1 MKIVAESMRRI
12 ATGDTDL
19 SDAKIAEYRRQ
30 WAAIGFDMP
39 EWTPSS
45 EIFSSVG
52 TALHA
57 IIEHETGHA
66 VPCAECAK
74 EITALNRLT
83 IREAVLEKERIVDG
97 IYRRAW
103 GHATWTEKLKLLADK
118 AVTTAS
124 LGSVNAGKYV
134 IGGWFNR
141 AISKGSLPSQSS
153 KKKQQRKGR
162 AAVGAGVRRGRGGFA
177 SAFRA
182 QGEARFVSSAR
193 MQEDIKTLVSMVPS
207 NITAIAGVARS
218 GLSVATMVSMYLH
231 LPMLTIRQNSN
242 DVQQTGN
249 GWRLGGRQH
258 VEPKTQNILIIDD
271 TVMTGN
277 SLRAVQPLIEK
288 QFGNAMTAAVYV
300 NPLAV
305 KKPDIHAVDLPWPH
319 LLEWNLFNSVLSP
332 NMATDFDGILCRDC
346 PVGSDDDGPKYLDF
360 IENAKP
366 LYLSRKATV
375 PLIVTARIEKYRPQ
389 TNAWLARWGIKCK
402 QLVMHPAKTLR
413 ERQKDNIAAYKA
425 RHFSAWAQRHRA
437 SPPPLGFIE
446 SEDQQ
451 AKEIARRTKRM
462 VICPATARVY

>member
-1 MKIVAESMRRI
+1 MHESTQARLDEMQTRRK
-12 ATGDTDL
+12 ANTFKRCP
-19 SDAKIAEYRRQ
+19 AKHVMTIPRAVRASGE
-30 WAAIGFDMP
+30 P
-39 EWTPSS
+39 LL
-45 EIFSSVG
+45 SSVG
-52 TALHA
+52 NRLHE
-57 IIEHETGHA
+57 IIRRETGA
-66 VPCAECAK
+66 DIPCAACEK
-74 EITALNRLT
+74 EINALNLLKVEEASLE
-83 IREAVLEKERIVDG
+83 RERVVDG
-97 IYRRAW
+97 IYNRAW
-103 GHATWTEKLKLLADK
+103 GHARWQDKLKLLADK
-118 AVTTAS
+118 A
-124 LGSVNAGKYV
+124 LSVSTAGKV
-134 IGGWFNR
+134 NVGKDIIGGWFDEAVAR
-141 AISKGSLPSQSS
+141 GSRPMRV
-153 KKKQQRKGR
+153 KKKGQGR
-162 AAVGAGVRRGRGGFA
+162 REGAGVRRGSFA

-182 QGEARFVSSAR
+182 QGVPRFVSSAQ

-258 VEPKTQNILIIDD
+258 VEPKTQSILIIDD

-346 PVGSDDDGPKYLDF
+346 PRGSDDDGPKYLDF
-360 IENAKP
+360 IENAQP
-366 LYLSRKATV
+366 LYVSRKATI

-425 RHFSAWAQRHRA
+425 RHFIAWAKIHRA

-451 AKEIARRTKRM
+451 AKEIARISKLM
-462 VICPATARVY
+462 VICPSTARVY